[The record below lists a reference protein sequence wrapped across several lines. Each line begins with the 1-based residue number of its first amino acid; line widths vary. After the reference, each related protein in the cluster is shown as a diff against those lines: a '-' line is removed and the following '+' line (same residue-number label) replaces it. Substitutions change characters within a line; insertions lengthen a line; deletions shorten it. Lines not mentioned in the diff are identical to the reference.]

1 MILFISAIKQTR
13 KNCAK
18 TAFIYLIVSIVCAVF
33 GAIYEWFSHGVY
45 SYFMLYAF
53 LLPMIGGVLPFFI
66 LSCSQ
71 MRLPDT
77 TACDWYHAGIAALTI
92 GSLFTGVLEIYGTTN
107 RLTSI
112 YWIVGAML
120 IALGAGRYILSRKT

>member
-1 MILFISAIKQTR
+1 MFISVIKQTR
-13 KNCAK
+13 KSSAK
-18 TAFIYLIVSIVCAVF
+18 TAFIYWIVSIICAVS

-53 LLPMIGGVLPFFI
+53 LFPMLGGLFPFFM
-66 LSCSQ
+66 LACS
-71 MRLPDT
+71 RIRPPDT
-77 TACDWYHAGIAALTI
+77 IACDLYHAGIAALTI

-107 RLTSI
+107 RLTII
-112 YWIVGAML
+112 YWIVGAAL

>member
-1 MILFISAIKQTR
+1 MFISAIKQTR

-53 LLPMIGGVLPFFI
+53 LLPMIGGLFPFFM
-66 LSCSQ
+66 LACSRI
-71 MRLPDT
+71 RLPDT
-77 TACDWYHAGIAALTI
+77 IACDLYHAGIAALTI